1 MAFPVAETVHE
12 ESICKLVYAP
22 ARNVS
27 ASIQRQA
34 QVLARRAVAGFW
46 GKGVLGVKMFLL
58 RDGERERFPVNLAH
72 AHSLGELLINE
83 IAPRPHNS

>member
-34 QVLARRAVAGFW
+34 QVLARRAVAGF
-46 GKGVLGVKMFLL
+46 GVRGVLGGGDVS
-58 RDGERERFPVNLAH
+58 A
-72 AHSLGELLINE
+72 
-83 IAPRPHNS
+83 